1 MRVYFIPEM
10 FEECL
15 FFFPTFPFE
24 LFPLFSFAS
33 PFFLSHVIDV
43 NARLPYWSA
52 NVIRQFTAG
61 CLLPYAIDV
70 MDDLYFFFSFL
81 SFFLSF
87 KKKTKRLAYYFCVNC
102 EIILNFDVKMAMTNA
117 RDEDVP
123 MTKVEL
129 VCARFDITG
138 YSRVSFLVYSRRSIL
153 MFGVCAMEEPN
164 PPERH
169 KRRFL
174 SSSSL
179 FLKQGRE

>member
-1 MRVYFIPEM
+1 MI
-10 FEECL
+10 CI
-15 FFFPTFPFE
+15 FFF
-24 LFPLFSFAS
+24 
-33 PFFLSHVIDV
+33 PFFLSFI
-43 NARLPYWSA
+43 
-52 NVIRQFTAG
+52 
-61 CLLPYAIDV
+61 
-70 MDDLYFFFSFL
+70 
-81 SFFLSF
+81 
-87 KKKTKRLAYYFCVNC
+87 KKKKKKKLAYYFCVNC

-138 YSRVSFLVYSRRSIL
+138 YSRVSLLVYSRRSIL

-174 SSSSL
+174 SSSSSL